1 MNLEDILKLGSLMA
15 FKKLRINTT
24 ERRRSMDQTP
34 MMEMP
39 TCKVTVEWMVLQ
51 GASDWISKHLLSILP

>member
-15 FKKLRINTT
+15 FKKLRIKPMETKSPM
-24 ERRRSMDQTP
+24 EQTS

-39 TCKVTVEWMVLQ
+39 PTTVTVEWMVLQ
-51 GASDWISKHLLSILP
+51 GASD

>member
-15 FKKLRINTT
+15 FKKSRINTWESKT
-24 ERRRSMDQTP
+24 PMEQTS

-51 GASDWISKHLLSILP
+51 GASD